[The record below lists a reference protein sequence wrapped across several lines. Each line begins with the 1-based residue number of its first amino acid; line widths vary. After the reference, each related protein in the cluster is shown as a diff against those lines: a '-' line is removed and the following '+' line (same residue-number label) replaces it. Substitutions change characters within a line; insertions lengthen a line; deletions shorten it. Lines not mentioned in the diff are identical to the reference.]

1 MATISTQLRNFR
13 EPTKEQLTQI
23 FFSLPTTEPSENVK
37 VNKNGEKTP
46 VPGEETMEISATLT
60 MAPEAEEDSYVSVH
74 LSETCIKL

>member
-37 VNKNGEKTP
+37 VNKNGEKAP

-74 LSETCIKL
+74 LSETRIKL